1 MKINLNISKNINE
14 DMDKDM
20 DTNSDTPM
28 NRNTGPDSYMDKSTE
43 TDTDMSIYTT
53 FVHWMSGCSEIEL
66 FRYSVSSD
74 IGKRVLYSVNI
85 FPISD

>member
-1 MKINLNISKNINE
+1 MNINVNISKNINV

-28 NRNTGPDSYMDKSTE
+28 NRKTGPDSYMDKNTE
-43 TDTDMSIYTT
+43 TDTDMDIYIT

-74 IGKRVLYSVNI
+74 IGKRLLCSDKI